1 MMEKIKSSNIIKAFF
16 IPPQAPLTEAQKKSA
31 FILAYAVVSL
41 TALEYFGNAGFFS
54 TNFPTAS
61 RQHLGLYPQLWW
73 ALCTIV
79 FFLALPMLIIK
90 VFFKEKLGDYGW
102 KIKVKTSHLF
112 AYLLMFAAVF
122 PLVWFASKR
131 GDFQMVY
138 PFYRGAYRASFQEIF
153 IWETAYLVQFV
164 ALEFFFRG
172 FLVLGLERSM
182 GRLAVWVAVVP
193 YCMIHYH
200 KPSLEAFAAIAAGI
214 ILGEIAQRTRTI
226 MGGAMIHMSVALSMD
241 IMALC
246 RFR

>member
-1 MMEKIKSSNIIKAFF
+1 MLGKIKSINPVKAFS
-16 IPPQAPLTEAQKKSA
+16 IPPHTPLTEVQKKSI
-31 FILAYAVVSL
+31 FIIVYAVVTL
-41 TALEYFGNAGFFS
+41 TALEYFGKAEFFS
-54 TNFPTAS
+54 AYFPIAA

-73 ALCTIV
+73 AFCTIIL
-79 FFLALPMLIIK
+79 FLALPMAIIK
-90 VFFKEKLGDYGW
+90 LFYKEKLGDYGW
-102 KIKVKTSHLF
+102 KIRVKPG
-112 AYLLMFAAVF
+112 YLLLYFLMFAAVF

-131 GDFQMVY
+131 GDFQMIY

-153 IWETAYLVQFV
+153 IWETVYLAQFV

-182 GRLAVWVAVVP
+182 GRLAVWVAVIP

-200 KPSLEAFAAIAAGI
+200 KPPLEAFAAIAAGI

-226 MGGAMIHMSVALSMD
+226 MGGAMIHMGVALSMD
-241 IMALC
+241 ILALS